1 MKFIHRLGYYLGGF
15 AIGLV
20 ILAFFLSGK
29 EARCDYSPN
38 ARTTKY
44 LSGLPKSYSD
54 NVEAFMKE
62 RDIDTTTVKQLIRY
76 GKVDFGKSDTKG
88 KPCKTYLLNSTYKE
102 SKLQLTIENCD
113 DNARVISIENK
124 VDE

>member
-20 ILAFFLSGK
+20 ILSFFLSGK

-54 NVEAFMKE
+54 NAEAFMTK
-62 RDIDTTTVKQLIRY
+62 RDIDTSTVKQLIRY

-88 KPCKTYLLNSTYKE
+88 NPCKTYHLNSVYKG
-102 SKLQLTIENCD
+102 SKVQLTVENC
-113 DNARVISIENK
+113 NEKAHIVSIGDRPK
-124 VDE
+124 

>member
-20 ILAFFLSGK
+20 VLAFFLSGK

-54 NVEAFMKE
+54 TAEAFMKE
-62 RDIDTTTVKQLIRY
+62 RDMDTSIVKQLIRY
-76 GKVDFGKSDTKG
+76 GNVDFGNSDTRG
-88 KPCKTYLLNSTYKE
+88 NPCKTYLLNAVYKE
-102 SKLQLTIENCD
+102 SKLEFVIENCGEKTHIINVTTVKD
-113 DNARVISIENK
+113 
-124 VDE
+124 

>member
-20 ILAFFLSGK
+20 VLAFFLSGK

-44 LSGLPKSYSD
+44 LSGLPKSYSE
-54 NVEAFMKE
+54 NAEAFMKE
-62 RDIDTTTVKQLIRY
+62 RDMDTSIVKQLIRY
-76 GKVDFGKSDTKG
+76 GKVDFGKSETRG
-88 KPCKTYLLNSTYKE
+88 NPCKTYLLNSIYKE
-102 SKLQLTIENCD
+102 TNLQLSIENCD
-113 DNARVISIENK
+113 KKARIISISQ
-124 VDE
+124 VAD

>member
-20 ILAFFLSGK
+20 VLAFFLSGK

-44 LSGLPKSYSD
+44 LSGLPKSYSE
-54 NVEAFMKE
+54 NAEAFMKE
-62 RDIDTTTVKQLIRY
+62 RDMDTSIVKQLIRY
-76 GKVDFGKSDTKG
+76 GKVDFGKSDTRG
-88 KPCKTYLLNSTYKE
+88 NPCKTYLLNSIYKE
-102 SKLQLTIENCD
+102 TNLQLSIENCD
-113 DNARVISIENK
+113 KKARIISISQ
-124 VDE
+124 VAD

>member
-20 ILAFFLSGK
+20 VLAFFLSGK

-44 LSGLPKSYSD
+44 LSGLPKSYSE
-54 NVEAFMKE
+54 NAEAFMKE
-62 RDIDTTTVKQLIRY
+62 RDMDTSIVKQLIRY
-76 GKVDFGKSDTKG
+76 GKVDFGKSETRG
-88 KPCKTYLLNSTYKE
+88 NPCKTYLLNSIYQETN
-102 SKLQLTIENCD
+102 LQLSIENCD
-113 DNARVISIENK
+113 KKVRIISISQ
-124 VDE
+124 VAD

>member
-20 ILAFFLSGK
+20 VLAFFLSGK

-44 LSGLPKSYSD
+44 LSGLPKSYSE
-54 NVEAFMKE
+54 NAEAFMKE
-62 RDIDTTTVKQLIRY
+62 RDMDTSIVKQLIRY
-76 GKVDFGKSDTKG
+76 GKVDFGKSETRG
-88 KPCKTYLLNSTYKE
+88 NPCKTYLLNSIYQETN
-102 SKLQLTIENCD
+102 LQLSIENCD
-113 DNARVISIENK
+113 KKARIISISQ
-124 VDE
+124 VAD

>member
-44 LSGLPKSYSD
+44 LSGLPKSYSG
-54 NVEAFMKE
+54 NALNFMTKRE
-62 RDIDTTTVKQLIRY
+62 IDTSTIKQLIRY
-76 GKVDFGKSDTKG
+76 GKVDFGSSDTKG
-88 KPCKTYLLNSTYKE
+88 NPCKIYLLNSVYKD
-102 SKLQLTIENCD
+102 SKVQLTIENC
-113 DNARVISIENK
+113 NEKAYIVSISD
-124 VDE
+124 VPQ

>member
-20 ILAFFLSGK
+20 VLAFFLSGK

-44 LSGLPKSYSD
+44 LSGLPKSYSE
-54 NVEAFMKE
+54 NTEAFMKE
-62 RDIDTTTVKQLIRY
+62 RDMDTSIVKQLIRY
-76 GKVDFGKSDTKG
+76 GKVDFGKSETRG
-88 KPCKTYLLNSTYKE
+88 NPCKTYLLNSIYQETN
-102 SKLQLTIENCD
+102 LQLSIENCD
-113 DNARVISIENK
+113 KKARIISISQ
-124 VDE
+124 VAD

>member
-20 ILAFFLSGK
+20 ILSFFLSGK

-44 LSGLPKSYSD
+44 LSGLPKIYSD
-54 NVEAFMKE
+54 NSASFMKE
-62 RDIDTTTVKQLIRY
+62 RDIDTLTVKQLIRF
-76 GKVDFGKSDTKG
+76 GKVDFGKSNTKG
-88 KPCKTYLLNSTYKE
+88 KPCKTYLLNSVYKE
-102 SKLQLTIENCD
+102 LKLEFTIENCHEI
-113 DNARVISIENK
+113 ARIVSIG
-124 VDE
+124 DLTD

>member
-20 ILAFFLSGK
+20 VLAFFLSGK

-54 NVEAFMKE
+54 NAEAFMKE
-62 RDIDTTTVKQLIRY
+62 RDIDTSIVKQLIRF
-76 GKVDFGKSDTKG
+76 GKVDFGNSDTSG
-88 KPCKTYLLNSTYKE
+88 NPCKTYILNSTYKE
-102 SKLQLTIENCD
+102 LKLEFTVENCKD
-113 DNARVISIENK
+113 RARIISISE
-124 VDE
+124 VTH

>member
-20 ILAFFLSGK
+20 VLAFFLSGK

-44 LSGLPKSYSD
+44 LSGLPKSYSE
-54 NVEAFMKE
+54 NAEAFMKE
-62 RDIDTTTVKQLIRY
+62 RDMDTSIVKQLIRY
-76 GKVDFGKSDTKG
+76 GKVDFGNSDTKG
-88 KPCKTYLLNSTYKE
+88 KPCKTYLLNSVFKE
-102 SKLQLTIENCD
+102 SKLEFVIENCGEK
-113 DNARVISIENK
+113 AHIVSIGNK
-124 VDE
+124 INE

>member
-20 ILAFFLSGK
+20 VLAFFLSGK
-29 EARCDYSPN
+29 EASCDYSPN

-54 NVEAFMKE
+54 NAEAFMRE
-62 RDIDTTTVKQLIRY
+62 HDIDTSIAKQLIRY
-76 GKVDFGKSDTKG
+76 GKVDFGNSNTRG
-88 KPCKTYLLNSTYKE
+88 NPCKTYLLNSVYKE
-102 SKLQLTIENCD
+102 SKLQLTVENCD
-113 DNARVISIENK
+113 EKAHIVSIWNK
-124 VDE
+124 VNE